1 MKIINEYLI
10 LNPMT
15 GKVEKYTELE
25 GEMFFKLKPSEENRY
40 YWVNPDVFYEL
51 YELSKKTFELWKT
64 TKK

>member
-51 YELSKKTFELWKT
+51 YEESKKTFELWKT